1 MERDLCIGGVEISNP
16 CRTWA
21 YLTGIGNRCFN
32 GGAGPCCPGVA
43 WHPGAYASITS
54 TLDDDTWL
62 GELAG
67 IADGLEI
74 VGAYEMTLG
83 VYTPPA
89 TPIAPPSALP
99 DRHDDDWQPY
109 LGGAFVTP
117 VNAQTAP
124 LIIQATGGSAPVVA
138 VALYRFD
145 FAVSGMAFGSLYV
158 VAYNGSSAQA
168 PQYLWEHADGHMT
181 AWGAAASITPRV
193 YTDPETDAAPWFDPL
208 DPRSKDVLG
217 VWIDDISI
225 GRPHTKSVQPR
236 QHGGSLSATRYGARE
251 ITIGGRVYVRTR
263 AAAHYAEQWLY
274 EALVG
279 SPCGDGGCTIPSL
292 QLTQWYD
299 PIDPEAGV
307 VYAHEVGLTD
317 WQAVLDT
324 TEPSDCFVSFTAT
337 LAAQVPWLTKAPRH
351 VITQGL
357 LQSDPFCDHCGTG
370 TESGAC
376 DETPAADILLACGC
390 GDTPPMPLLVQN
402 SECYVRP
409 IWVAR
414 HYVEVQSPKLWTDG
428 ALRISVQGGVDGAPG
443 APSVKNLRFR
453 VYHDPQQLGAAA
465 GDTFIC
471 SAEPC
476 ADVSIGCVPYGSTL
490 VIDGAKR
497 RGWVELNDTERSA
510 DPYLSS
516 NGGTV
521 IWPEYACGSL
531 LIAVDV
537 DALQTT
543 ADSSF
548 TIETVEL
555 QRA

>member
-32 GGAGPCCPGVA
+32 GGNAPCCPGVS
-43 WHPGAYASITS
+43 WRSGSYGALSAVVDDGDWIIG
-54 TLDDDTWL
+54 LDNPV
-62 GELAG
+62 E
-67 IADGLEI
+67 GLTVTDI
-74 VGAYEMTLG
+74 REMTVGLG
-83 VYTPPA
+83 STACPP
-89 TPIAPPSALP
+89 PEELP
-99 DRHDDDWQPY
+99 DRYDEEWEPY
-109 LGGAFVTP
+109 LGGAWSFPIDVAALP
-117 VNAQTAP
+117 ELMVVAEGTATTFP
-124 LIIQATGGSAPVVA
+124 CVLTAIDFGLAGMTAGTLWVMSYPTSSNAPV
-138 VALYRFD
+138 
-145 FAVSGMAFGSLYV
+145 FA
-158 VAYNGSSAQA
+158 
-168 PQYLWEHADGHMT
+168 WEYADGHRT
-181 AWGAAASITPRV
+181 AWGAAAATAVAPRV
-193 YTDPETDAAPWFDPL
+193 YTDPESDAAPWYDPM

-217 VWIDDISI
+217 VWIDDIQV
-225 GRPHTKSVQPR
+225 GRPHTKSVQSR

-251 ITIGGRVYVRTR
+251 ITIGGRVYVRTK
-263 AAAHYAEQWLY
+263 AAGHYAKQWLY

-279 SPCGDGGCTIPSL
+279 SPCGDDSCNPPTL

-299 PIDPEAGV
+299 PTDAEAGI

-324 TEPSDCFVSFTAT
+324 TEPADCFVSFTAT

-476 ADVSIGCVPYGSTL
+476 ADVSIGCVPYGATL
-490 VIDGAKR
+490 IIDGAKR
-497 RGWVELNDTERSA
+497 RGWVEINETERSA

-537 DALQTT
+537 DALQTA
-543 ADSSF
+543 ADSTF
-548 TIETVEL
+548 TIETVEI